1 MQKKNKIVY
10 IVVGSTASGKSGLAL
25 DLAEYLNGVVINA
38 DSLQVYEAL
47 SLLTA
52 RPTPEDLKRT
62 PHALYGVVQDPHET
76 YSVARWHADALCEI
90 EKAFKENKTPILVGG
105 TGLYIKALLEGLNE
119 VPEVE
124 PLIRTQLRERSLLQG
139 GIQTLYKDLQ
149 QQDSEGAAR
158 LKPNDTQRIIR
169 ALEVLLSTGKPLHEW
184 QSKKST
190 PLAYEHKVIYI
201 NPSREEV
208 VAHAKKRL
216 EVMFE
221 EGAIEEVKTLLDQG
235 ISSECSLRKA
245 VGVREI
251 EAYLSGVLTKE
262 EAFEKSFIATR
273 QYIKRQQTWFSR
285 QLKTDRVIDRC
296 YDSSLNLRMILERK
310 E

>member
-10 IVVGSTASGKSGLAL
+10 IVVGPTASGKSGLAF

-38 DSLQVYEAL
+38 DSLQVYETL

-52 RPTPEDLKRT
+52 RPTPEDLKHV
-62 PHALYGVVQDPHET
+62 PHALYGLVQDPHET

-119 VPEVE
+119 VPEVD

-139 GIQTLYKDLQ
+139 GIQILYKDLQ

-169 ALEVLLSTGKPLHEW
+169 ALEVVLSTGKPLHEW

-208 VAHAKKRL
+208 VVRAKKRL
-216 EVMFE
+216 EIMFE
-221 EGAIEEVKTLLDQG
+221 EGAIEEVKALLDQD
-235 ISSECSLRKA
+235 ISSECTLRKA

-251 EAYLSGVLTKE
+251 EAYLSGNFTKE

-273 QYIKRQQTWFSR
+273 QYIKRQQTWFNR
-285 QLKTDRVIDRC
+285 QLKADRVIDHC
-296 YDSSLNLRMILERK
+296 YDSSLNLRMILGRK

>member
-1 MQKKNKIVY
+1 MQKKNKVVY
-10 IVVGSTASGKSGLAL
+10 IVVGPTASGKSGLAL
-25 DLAEYLNGVVINA
+25 DLAEHLNGVVINA

-62 PHALYGVVQDPHET
+62 PHTLYGVIQNPHET
-76 YSVARWHADALCEI
+76 YSVARWHAEALCKI

-119 VPEVE
+119 VPEID
-124 PLIRTQLRERSLLQG
+124 PLIRTRLRERSLSPEG
-139 GIQTLYKDLQ
+139 VKALYKDLQ
-149 QQDSEGAAR
+149 RHDPAGFSC

-169 ALEVLLSTGKPLHEW
+169 ALEVVLSTGKSLGEW

-190 PLAYEHKVIYI
+190 PLAYEHKIIYI
-201 NPSREEV
+201 NPPREEV
-208 VAHAKKRL
+208 VARAKKRL
-216 EVMFE
+216 EIMFDQ
-221 EGAIEEVKTLLDQG
+221 GAIEEVKALLGHG

-251 EAYLSGVLTKE
+251 EAYLLGTLTQE
-262 EAFEKSFIATR
+262 EALEKSFIATR
-273 QYIKRQQTWFSR
+273 QYIKRQQTWFNR
-285 QLKTDRVIDRC
+285 QLKADRVIDHC
-296 YDSSLNLRMILERK
+296 YDRSVDL
-310 E
+310 